1 MVQLTVEEQNWL
13 KDNHPEMIY
22 DAEEFTISGP
32 FRLDN
37 SYGGKN
43 IRDTFE
49 IKIDLRKSPSRQEYP
64 VIYNTDGR
72 IQKIASKKKRPLSD
86 LHIYDDNS
94 LCLGLPERFS
104 EYYPEGLTIQEI
116 FKRLSEHL
124 YWVAYFDRYN
134 VAPWAAEKH
143 GDDAKRDYRVEKAI
157 EGKDIEQLR
166 SLHRECCGRGIAKQ
180 KLRNYLNEPR
190 LIKVLKKRLLSHGHT
205 NS

>member
-1 MVQLTVEEQNWL
+1 MVQLTVEERNWL

-22 DAEEFTISGP
+22 DAEELTISGS

-124 YWVAYFDRYN
+124 YWVAYFDRYSE
-134 VAPWAAEKH
+134 APWAAEKH

-166 SLHRECCGRGIAKQ
+166 SLHRECYGRGIAMQ
-180 KLRNYLNEPR
+180 KLRNYLNDSQ
-190 LIKVLKKRLLSHGHT
+190 LTLTLKKRLLSHGHT